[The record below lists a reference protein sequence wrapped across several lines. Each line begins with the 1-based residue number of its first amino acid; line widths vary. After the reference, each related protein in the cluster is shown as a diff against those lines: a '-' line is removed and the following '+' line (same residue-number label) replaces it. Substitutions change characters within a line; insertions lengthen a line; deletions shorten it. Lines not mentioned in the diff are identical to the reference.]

1 MKGLPCGGPD
11 GIAFSSL
18 SLKLQCVKSGWGGG
32 LPQSNPLPAKPAMSF
47 ISFAPEASSK
57 LGIKKPLILCM
68 KGLPCGGPDGTRT
81 RDPLRDRQVF

>member
-1 MKGLPCGGPD
+1 MRLYAVWTGL
-11 GIAFSSL
+11 L
-18 SLKLQCVKSGWGGG
+18 SRWHSKAAWGWV

-47 ISFAPEASSK
+47 ISFAPGASSK

-68 KGLPCGGPDGTRT
+68 KGLLCGGLDGTRT

>member
-1 MKGLPCGGPD
+1 MLRGFMRSGRDC
-11 GIAFSSL
+11 FL
-18 SLKLQCVKSGWGGG
+18 STSAKTSVDQKRPVGVG

-47 ISFAPEASSK
+47 ISFAPGASSK

-68 KGLPCGGPDGTRT
+68 KGLLCGGLDGTRT